1 MENFYFEIPKLEIM
15 ELKNEMLELFKL
27 KNELNLNYRNIKK
40 IIKMTKAQNEITT
53 LLQNDLTKFRMKSDI
68 KIKTYTII
76 VDE

>member
-1 MENFYFEIPKLEIM
+1 M

-40 IIKMTKAQNEITT
+40 LIKMTKAQNEITT

-68 KIKTYTII
+68 KIKANSKWTYTII